1 MQKKVKLGVIGGGF
15 MANAIVKGAIET
27 NYLKAEEILV
37 SEPEE
42 PRRSQFLAMGCN
54 VCHDNVFVASRCEY
68 LLLAIKPQVFP
79 EIASELQS
87 VELPVVI
94 SIMGGRTKSGICK
107 ASGAKKVARIMPNLP
122 CSVGSG
128 MAGVDISSLS
138 EQEKEFVCGLF
149 SSVGEVAI
157 VEEELL
163 NAVTGISGSGPAY
176 VYLFYRS
183 LVQAGMAQGMS
194 EELAEKLSLQTIAG
208 GVEMLKTSNKTP
220 DELIA
225 AVSSKGGTTI
235 AALNSFEKD
244 DFSGSVMRAV
254 DAAVRRAEELSE

>member
-1 MQKKVKLGVIGGGF
+1 M
-15 MANAIVKGAIET
+15 
-27 NYLKAEEILV
+27 
-37 SEPEE
+37 
-42 PRRSQFLAMGCN
+42 
-54 VCHDNVFVASRCEY
+54 
-68 LLLAIKPQVFP
+68 
-79 EIASELQS
+79 
-87 VELPVVI
+87 
-94 SIMGGRTKSGICK
+94 
-107 ASGAKKVARIMPNLP
+107 
-122 CSVGSG
+122 
-128 MAGVDISSLS
+128 
-138 EQEKEFVCGLF
+138 
-149 SSVGEVAI
+149 GEVAI